1 MTYSSDEPAG
11 DEPAEDL
18 RSVLAAAVEA
28 GGDDSGPAEVG
39 ELSDEP
45 FVRHASAN
53 AAAAIDEAAELS
65 ASGLLD
71 DSGEHQ
77 SNPSEETRQS
87 TGPDAAPTV
96 SAPAN
101 WRATDR
107 EMFDTLPEPAR
118 KFLLERHRAMEADH
132 TRKTQAVAELKREYE
147 PVDQMFAPYRDVMR
161 QRGLTAHGLIEG
173 WVNVERRLAEGDG
186 VDVIKGIVAGY
197 NIDPANVVKA
207 LTAEHARPAAAT
219 APQPAAAQAQA
230 AAPQVSPE
238 LAREIARLRERVE
251 TDDRARAEAERAALA
266 ASRLKF
272 LDDLEKFKNAKDT
285 QGNPLHP
292 HIAEVEE
299 DMARLAL
306 AARFRGRALPALQE
320 LYQMAVRANP
330 STYEAQRT
338 AEAQSAERRRQ
349 DEARA
354 KAAAARK
361 AGSSV
366 TGAPGSGQPPAGRAP
381 GRSLREELEAAAADA
396 A

>member
-1 MTYSSDEPAG
+1 MTYSSDEVG
-11 DEPAEDL
+11 GEEPADDL
-18 RSVLAAAVEA
+18 RSALAAAVASRSEDGAPAEA
-28 GGDDSGPAEVG
+28 AGLSGEPPARQGSADAPAPIDEASELSVRDLLETGGDDQ
-39 ELSDEP
+39 SDT
-45 FVRHASAN
+45 
-53 AAAAIDEAAELS
+53 
-65 ASGLLD
+65 G
-71 DSGEHQ
+71 
-77 SNPSEETRQS
+77 EETAPQQLAQ
-87 TGPDAAPTV
+87 PAAG
-96 SAPAN
+96 APAN
-101 WRATDR
+101 WRAADR
-107 EMFDTLPEPAR
+107 EMFSALPEPAR

-132 TRKTQAVAELKREYE
+132 TRKTQSVAELKREYE
-147 PVDQMFAPYRDVMR
+147 PVDQVFAPYRDVMR

-186 VDVIKGIVAGY
+186 VNVIKGIVAGY
-197 NIDPANVVKA
+197 NLDPASVVEA
-207 LTAEHARPAAAT
+207 LTAQGARPAAQA
-219 APQPAAAQAQA
+219 APQPATAPAQA
-230 AAPQVSPE
+230 APAPQASPE
-238 LAREIARLRERVE
+238 LVREIARLRERADAE
-251 TDDRARAEAERAALA
+251 DHARAEAERAALA

-272 LDDLEKFKNAKDT
+272 LDDLEKFKNAEDA
-285 QGNPLHP
+285 QGNLLHP

-306 AARFRGRALPALQE
+306 AARLRGQAIPTLQE
-320 LYQMAVRANP
+320 LYQTAVRANP

-366 TGAPGSGQPPAGRAP
+366 TGAPGSGQPPSARTP

>member
-1 MTYSSDEPAG
+1 MTYSSDERAG
-11 DEPAEDL
+11 EAPAEDL
-18 RSVLAAAVEA
+18 RSTLAAAVEA
-28 GGDDSGPAEVG
+28 RSGDSRAAETG
-39 ELSDEP
+39 DPSDEP
-45 FVRHASAN
+45 LDRQAAAN
-53 AAAAIDEAAELS
+53 APAIDETGEPSAA
-65 ASGLLD
+65 GLLD
-71 DSGEHQ
+71 DGHAYQGNAGEA
-77 SNPSEETRQS
+77 TGQS
-87 TGPDAAPTV
+87 TRADAAPTV

-101 WRATDR
+101 WRAADR
-107 EMFDTLPEPAR
+107 EMFDTLPDPAR

-147 PVDQMFAPYRDVMR
+147 PVDQVFAPYRDVMR

-173 WVNVERRLAEGDG
+173 WVDVERRLAEGDG
-186 VDVIKGIVAGY
+186 VNVIKGIVAGY

-207 LTAEHARPAAAT
+207 LTAEHERPAAPA

-230 AAPQVSPE
+230 VAPQVSPE
-238 LAREIARLRERVE
+238 LIREIARLRECADA
-251 TDDRARAEAERAALA
+251 DDRARAEGERAALA
-266 ASRLKF
+266 ASRLNF
-272 LDDLEKFKNAKDT
+272 LDELEKFKSAKDA
-285 QGNPLHP
+285 QGNLLHP
-292 HIAEVEE
+292 YVGEIEE

-306 AARFRGRALPALQE
+306 AARLRARAIPALPE

-338 AEAQSAERRRQ
+338 AEAQSAERSRQ
-349 DEARA
+349 EEARA